1 MSVVVMTSWLTSFW
15 TCDEVTCSLTEVV
28 ESRSRVA
35 LARRFGAV
43 CLSGSRPACAP
54 SFGSCI
60 TGRGWA

>member
-43 CLSGSRPACAP
+43 CLKRLAAGLCA
-54 SFGSCI
+54 
-60 TGRGWA
+60 